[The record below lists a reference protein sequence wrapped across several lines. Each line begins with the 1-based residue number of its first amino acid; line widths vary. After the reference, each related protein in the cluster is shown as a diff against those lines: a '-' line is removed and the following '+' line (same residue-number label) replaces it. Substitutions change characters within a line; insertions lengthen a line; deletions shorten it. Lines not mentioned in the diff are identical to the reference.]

1 MLAKQQV
8 KAIAILVVSVVLF
21 ALALRGM
28 VQTLLSLRFTMEMT
42 REGVQTLGAVTSKRE
57 SDHSIFYVYS
67 ADGREFGGYYQISS
81 EDSDFGFTE
90 VGDKVNVVY
99 SARRP
104 YVSTA
109 GLKAG
114 FSSRGDQ
121 ILAIFW
127 GLTVLGSL
135 WLARIGIR
143 AKKDVLQSTTTKP
156 TGAD

>member
-1 MLAKQQV
+1 MLAKQHI
-8 KAIAILVVSVVLF
+8 KAIAILVVSGVLF

-28 VQTLLSLRFTMEMT
+28 VQTLLSSGFTMEMA
-42 REGVQTLGAVTSKRE
+42 REGVQTLGSVTSKRE

-67 ADGREFGGYYQISS
+67 AGGREFGGYYQISS
-81 EDSDFGFTE
+81 QDSDFGFTE

-109 GLKAG
+109 GLKSE
-114 FSSRGDQ
+114 FSIREDQ
-121 ILAIFW
+121 FLLFFW
-127 GLTVLGSL
+127 GLALLGSL

-143 AKKDVLQSTTTKP
+143 ARKNVLQSATTRP
-156 TGAD
+156 ADAD